1 MNNQLKK
8 VNPYTGAL
16 FIMALLYF
24 IFGFVT
30 WLNGILIPFL
40 KLTCNLNSDAKA
52 FLVTFAFFIAYFVL
66 ALPSSWILEKTGFK
80 NGMSLGLATMAV
92 GAVVFIP
99 AAETRSFNLFLVG
112 LFIQGMGLAL
122 LQTAVNPYVSILGP
136 HESAATRISVMGIFN
151 KLAGI
156 AAPLVF
162 GQLLL
167 GNAAEIS
174 KKVEATADIVEKDV
188 LLVELSGRVV
198 VPYLVITAVLLA
210 LAAALRFV
218 HLPEIQGKEEESDDD
233 TSVAKT
239 AVRNHSFKYV
249 RHNRTTAAKTS
260 IFQFPHVLLG
270 ALAIFFYVGAEVM
283 AGDLIGTYG
292 RNLGFSLDQTRYFTT
307 LTLSGMLIG
316 YLLSLAI
323 IPKYVKQENWLNVSA
338 IFGII
343 LTFAAYLTEG
353 SVAITCIA
361 ALGFANAVMWPAI
374 FPLGIAGLGKF
385 TKTGSALLIMGI
397 AGGAIVPQ
405 IYGQLAEVI
414 PFETAFLLT
423 MLPCYLY
430 ILYFAKIG
438 HKVGKS

>member
-8 VNPYTGAL
+8 SNPFSGAL
-16 FIMALLYF
+16 VIMAALYF

-80 NGMSLGLATMAV
+80 NGMSLGLATMAI
-92 GAVVFIP
+92 GALVFIP
-99 AAETRSFNLFLVG
+99 AAEMRSFNMFLCG
-112 LFIQGMGLAL
+112 LFVQGMGLAL

-162 GQLLL
+162 GQILL

-198 VPYLVITAVLLA
+198 MPYIVITVVLLA

-218 HLPEIQGKEEESDDD
+218 HLPEIQGSEEDPSEQ
-233 TSVAKT
+233 
-239 AVRNHSFKYV
+239 
-249 RHNRTTAAKTS
+249 TTTHKTS

-270 ALAIFFYVGAEVM
+270 SLAIFFYVGAEVM

-307 LTLSGMLIG
+307 LTLSGMLLG
-316 YLLSLAI
+316 YLLSLLI
-323 IPKYVKQENWLNVSA
+323 IPKFVSQEKWLNISA
-338 IFGII
+338 ILGIL
-343 LTFAAYLTEG
+343 LTISAYFSEG
-353 SVAITCIA
+353 SLAITFIA

-374 FPLGIAGLGKF
+374 FPLGIAELGKF

-397 AGGAIVPQ
+397 AGGAIIPQ
-405 IYGQLAEVI
+405 LYGFLSSVI
-414 PFETAFLLT
+414 SFKAAFLLT
-423 MLPCYLY
+423 MVPCYIY
-430 ILYFAKIG
+430 ILHFAKFG
-438 HKVGKS
+438 HKVGR